1 MEKISKKEMI
11 DAVAE
16 LSGQTKKATA
26 DIIDSMIQFIMAT
39 TKSGNAV
46 VISRDF
52 GTFKPVQRK
61 ERTVNTPM
69 MSGAKTVPAKTALAF
84 KASKAVQL

>member
-1 MEKISKKEMI
+1 MEKISTSKFVE
-11 DAVAE
+11 AVANYLDE
-16 LSGQTKKATA
+16 PKGKVQETLNAIKTQLICATA
-26 DIIDSMIQFIMAT
+26 
-39 TKSGNAV
+39 SGRAV
-46 VISRDF
+46 EIY
-52 GTFKPVQRK
+52 GLGIFKPVQRK